1 MRTKNNETKLIQLI
15 NGIMNDEIKEEDV
28 YTEDEYYK
36 ILIDN
41 NTLIRNTLKLH
52 KEKQKKEAK
61 EHKKQQKEQE
71 KHQKEH

>member
-41 NTLIRNTLKLH
+41 NTLIRNTLKL
-52 KEKQKKEAK
+52 
-61 EHKKQQKEQE
+61 QQERKAS
-71 KHQKEH
+71 